1 MNKSLLSLAELSR
14 KEIEDLIN
22 FAEKFI
28 NTDGSFKKE
37 SLFLDK
43 TIANIFYE
51 PSTRTKSSF
60 EIAAKNLGCNVID
73 FDIDTSSLKKGE
85 SIYET
90 VDALSLMGV
99 DLCVLR
105 HSESVIRELVEY
117 VPKMIFIN
125 GGEGS
130 ISHPTQGLLDLM
142 TIIQHKETIDNQ
154 NIVIV
159 GDLDHSR
166 VTASFI
172 EGVSNFDFKSLTF
185 SGHPDMC
192 KLFHN
197 HPKGKYEP
205 DLNTAIEGADVIVAL
220 RIQHERLGAEDIID
234 IDQYK
239 YEYQINS
246 ERLAM
251 ANEDAILM
259 HPGPVNLDIEI
270 SSMVYESEQ
279 CVIRPQVANGVA
291 IRMAVLSQYLS
302 G

>member
-43 TIANIFYE
+43 TIANIFCE

-73 FDIDTSSLKKGE
+73 FDTDTSSLQKGE

-105 HSESVIRELVEY
+105 HSESVIQELVEY
-117 VPKMIFIN
+117 VPEMIFIN

-205 DLNTAIEGADVIVAL
+205 DLNTAIEDADVIVAL
-220 RIQHERLGAEDIID
+220 RIQHERLEAEDIID
-234 IDQYK
+234 LDQYK

-270 SSMVYESEQ
+270 STIVYESEQ
-279 CVIRPQVANGVA
+279 CVIRQQVANGVA

>member
-43 TIANIFYE
+43 TIANIFCE

-73 FDIDTSSLKKGE
+73 FDTDTSSLQKGE

-105 HSESVIRELVEY
+105 HSESVIQQLVEY
-117 VPKMIFIN
+117 VPEMIFIN

-220 RIQHERLGAEDIID
+220 RIQHERLEAEDIID
-234 IDQYK
+234 LDQYK

-246 ERLAM
+246 DRLAM

-270 SSMVYESEQ
+270 STMVYESEQ
-279 CVIRPQVANGVA
+279 CVIRQQVANGVA

>member
-43 TIANIFYE
+43 TIANIFCE

-73 FDIDTSSLKKGE
+73 FDTDTSSLQKGE

-105 HSESVIRELVEY
+105 HSESVIQQLVEY
-117 VPKMIFIN
+117 VPEMIFIN

-192 KLFHN
+192 KLFHS

-220 RIQHERLGAEDIID
+220 RIQHERLEAEDIID
-234 IDQYK
+234 LDQYK

-270 SSMVYESEQ
+270 STMVYESEQ
-279 CVIRPQVANGVA
+279 CVIRQQVANGVA

>member
-73 FDIDTSSLKKGE
+73 FDTDTSSLQKGE

-105 HSESVIRELVEY
+105 HSESVIQQLVEY
-117 VPKMIFIN
+117 VPEMIFIN

-220 RIQHERLGAEDIID
+220 RIQHERLEAEDIID
-234 IDQYK
+234 LDQYK

-270 SSMVYESEQ
+270 STMVYESEQ
-279 CVIRPQVANGVA
+279 CVIRQQVANGVA

>member
-43 TIANIFYE
+43 TIANIFCE

-73 FDIDTSSLKKGE
+73 FDTDTSSLQKGE

-105 HSESVIRELVEY
+105 HSESVIQQLVEY
-117 VPKMIFIN
+117 VPEMIYIN

-220 RIQHERLGAEDIID
+220 RIQHERLEAEDIID
-234 IDQYK
+234 LDQYK

-270 SSMVYESEQ
+270 STMVYESEQ
-279 CVIRPQVANGVA
+279 CVIRQQVANGVA

>member
-43 TIANIFYE
+43 TIANIFCE

-105 HSESVIRELVEY
+105 HSESVIQELVEY
-117 VPKMIFIN
+117 VPEMIFIN

-220 RIQHERLGAEDIID
+220 
-234 IDQYK
+234 
-239 YEYQINS
+239 
-246 ERLAM
+246 
-251 ANEDAILM
+251 
-259 HPGPVNLDIEI
+259 
-270 SSMVYESEQ
+270 
-279 CVIRPQVANGVA
+279 
-291 IRMAVLSQYLS
+291 
-302 G
+302 

>member
-43 TIANIFYE
+43 IIANIFCE

-73 FDIDTSSLKKGE
+73 FDTDTSSLQKGE

-105 HSESVIRELVEY
+105 HSESVIQELVEY
-117 VPKMIFIN
+117 VPEMIFIN

-220 RIQHERLGAEDIID
+220 RIQHERLEAEDIID
-234 IDQYK
+234 LDQYK

-270 SSMVYESEQ
+270 STMVYESEQ
-279 CVIRPQVANGVA
+279 CVIRQQVANGVA

>member
-43 TIANIFYE
+43 TIANIFCE

-73 FDIDTSSLKKGE
+73 FDTDTSSLQKGE

-105 HSESVIRELVEY
+105 HSESVIQQLVEY
-117 VPKMIFIN
+117 VPEMIFIN

-172 EGVSNFDFKSLTF
+172 EGVSNFDLKSLTF

-220 RIQHERLGAEDIID
+220 RIQHERLEAEDIID
-234 IDQYK
+234 LDQYK

-270 SSMVYESEQ
+270 STMVYESEQ
-279 CVIRPQVANGVA
+279 CVIRQQVANGVA

>member
-1 MNKSLLSLAELSR
+1 MNKNLLSLADLSR
-14 KEIEDLIN
+14 KEIEDLIS

-28 NTDGSFKKE
+28 NEDGSFKKE
-37 SLFLDK
+37 SLFPDK
-43 TIANIFYE
+43 TIANIFCE

-60 EIAAKNLGCNVID
+60 EIAAKNLGCNVLD
-73 FDIDTSSLKKGE
+73 FDTESSSLQKGE

-90 VDALSLMGV
+90 IDALSLMGV

-105 HSESVIRELVEY
+105 HSESVIHELAQYIPE
-117 VPKMIFIN
+117 MTFIN

-142 TIIQHKETIDNQ
+142 TIIQHKKTPDDQ

-166 VTASFI
+166 VTASFL
-172 EGVSNFDFKSLTF
+172 EGLNNFKVKSLTF

-192 KLFHN
+192 KSFQN
-197 HPKGKYEP
+197 HPQGKYEP
-205 DLNTAIEGADVIVAL
+205 DLDLAIEGSDVVMAL
-220 RIQHERLGAEDIID
+220 RIQHERLAAEDIVD

-251 ANEDAILM
+251 ANEEAILM

-270 SSMVYESEQ
+270 STMVYESDQ
-279 CVIRPQVANGVA
+279 SVIRQQIANGVA
-291 IRMAVLSQYLS
+291 IRMAVLSQFLS

>member
-43 TIANIFYE
+43 TIANIFCE

-73 FDIDTSSLKKGE
+73 FDTDTSSLQKGE

-105 HSESVIRELVEY
+105 HSESVIQELVEY
-117 VPKMIFIN
+117 VPEMIYIN

-172 EGVSNFDFKSLTF
+172 EGVSNFDLKSLTF

-220 RIQHERLGAEDIID
+220 RIQHERLEAEDIID
-234 IDQYK
+234 LDQYK

-270 SSMVYESEQ
+270 STMVYESEQ
-279 CVIRPQVANGVA
+279 CVIRQQVANGVA

>member
-1 MNKSLLSLAELSR
+1 MNKNLLSLADLSR
-14 KEIEDLIN
+14 KEIEDLIS

-28 NTDGSFKKE
+28 NEDGSFKKE
-37 SLFLDK
+37 SLFPDK
-43 TIANIFYE
+43 TIANIFCE

-60 EIAAKNLGCNVID
+60 EIAAKNLGCNVLD
-73 FDIDTSSLKKGE
+73 FDTESSSLQKGE

-90 VDALSLMGV
+90 IDALSLMGV

-105 HSESVIRELVEY
+105 HSESVIHELAQYIPE
-117 VPKMIFIN
+117 MTFIN

-142 TIIQHKETIDNQ
+142 TIIQHKKTPDDQ

-166 VTASFI
+166 VTASFL
-172 EGVSNFDFKSLTF
+172 EGLNNFKIKSLTF

-192 KLFHN
+192 KSFQN
-197 HPKGKYEP
+197 HPQGKYEP
-205 DLNTAIEGADVIVAL
+205 DLDLAIEGSDVVMAL
-220 RIQHERLGAEDIID
+220 RIQHERLAAEDIVD

-251 ANEDAILM
+251 ANEAAILM

-270 SSMVYESEQ
+270 STMVYESDQ
-279 CVIRPQVANGVA
+279 SVIRQQIANGVA
-291 IRMAVLSQYLS
+291 IRMAVLSQFLS